1 VAQALGILLAD
12 RGLLRV
18 DAALVAGATAIA
30 LGATVA
36 RRAPARAGLAG
47 VAAVAA
53 GALALGDQLEAATA
67 WRPRAPLEVTLEG
80 TVQGSGAGEG
90 WTLVDLTEV
99 VAAEPGAPQLP
110 RRVRIFGRPTPVEMP
125 ALEAALPGERVLA
138 RVRLRAHRE
147 LRNPGSHPR
156 ARSLERAGIGA
167 VGWLVHPALHVR
179 LPEREGIR
187 PLARLHARRAALAE
201 RLSASGPGGGLLRA
215 LALGD
220 RRDLPQEARD
230 AFMRLGLAHLL
241 AVSGLHL
248 TLVASLVFAG
258 VRAALARSAWL
269 AARRDTREL
278 ALAAGVAA
286 AVLYALAAGWGVP
299 VRRSLVLLLG
309 LAASVARGRPGVR
322 MQPLAAAAI
331 AVLCVEPEA
340 LFQAGAQ
347 LSFAASAALAMAA
360 RAPAEAQRDRS
371 SRLRR
376 AASEGLRTS
385 ASAVAA
391 TAPLAA
397 YHLGNTAPLGLI
409 ANLVGIPW
417 TAFALLPAALA
428 GAVAACFPADSPAK
442 WVLDLSERIAA
453 FTLFAVGS
461 AAARAPALGATVRP
475 APVWFAVAGAL
486 VLLVLWTP
494 RTLVRAALALAVSL
508 LLALA
513 PPAKLL
519 PEPPRIVALDVGQG
533 DATLVQGRRS
543 SVLID
548 AGLAIPGGVDL
559 GLRSVVPA
567 LAVLGLRRLDLVVA
581 THADADHRGGLPAVL
596 EALAVGALWLPSGSR
611 QEAGFAPVLEAAHAR
626 GVPVLERG
634 AGDAPARLAD
644 LVVTPLWPPRGG
656 GTSRNARSLVVRVDL
671 PGRRVLLPGDIERE
685 TEAALLASG
694 ADLRADV
701 LKLPHHGSDSSSSA
715 ALLRA
720 VGAEVAVAS
729 APCWGR
735 FGMPH
740 AEVLRRAEAAQLS
753 VWWTGRDGAVMIALG
768 QPLAV
773 WGFGEARAGPSSS
786 CRAER

>member
-1 VAQALGILLAD
+1 
-12 RGLLRV
+12 
-18 DAALVAGATAIA
+18 
-30 LGATVA
+30 
-36 RRAPARAGLAG
+36 
-47 VAAVAA
+47 
-53 GALALGDQLEAATA
+53 
-67 WRPRAPLEVTLEG
+67 
-80 TVQGSGAGEG
+80 
-90 WTLVDLTEV
+90 
-99 VAAEPGAPQLP
+99 
-110 RRVRIFGRPTPVEMP
+110 
-125 ALEAALPGERVLA
+125 
-138 RVRLRAHRE
+138 
-147 LRNPGSHPR
+147 
-156 ARSLERAGIGA
+156 
-167 VGWLVHPALHVR
+167 
-179 LPEREGIR
+179 
-187 PLARLHARRAALAE
+187 
-201 RLSASGPGGGLLRA
+201 
-215 LALGD
+215 
-220 RRDLPQEARD
+220 
-230 AFMRLGLAHLL
+230 
-241 AVSGLHL
+241 
-248 TLVASLVFAG
+248 
-258 VRAALARSAWL
+258 
-269 AARRDTREL
+269 
-278 ALAAGVAA
+278 
-286 AVLYALAAGWGVP
+286 
-299 VRRSLVLLLG
+299 
-309 LAASVARGRPGVR
+309 

-331 AVLCVEPEA
+331 AVLSVEPEA

-347 LSFAASAALAMAA
+347 LSFAASAALALAA

-376 AASEGLRTS
+376 AVSEGLRAS

-397 YHLGNTAPLGLI
+397 YHLGNTAPLGLV

-428 GAVAACFPADSPAK
+428 GAAAACFPAAPPAE

-453 FTLFAVGS
+453 FTLFAVEG
-461 AAARAPALGATVRP
+461 AAAKAPALGATVRP

-486 VLLVLWTP
+486 VPLVLWTP

-513 PPAKLL
+513 PPARLL

-559 GLRSVVPA
+559 GRRAVVPA
-567 LAVLGLRRLDLVVA
+567 LAALGLRRLDLVLA

-596 EALAVGALWLPSGSR
+596 ETLAVGALWLPSGSR
-611 QEAGFAPVLEAAHAR
+611 QEPGFAPVLEAARAR

-656 GTSRNARSLVVRVDL
+656 GGGASRNARSLVVRIEL
-671 PGRRVLLPGDIERE
+671 AGRRVLLPGDIERE

-701 LKLPHHGSDSSSSA
+701 LKLPHHGSGSSSSA

-753 VWWTGRDGAVMIALG
+753 VWWTGRDGAVLIGLG
-768 QPLAV
+768 RPLAV
-773 WGFGEARAGPSSS
+773 WGFGGARAGPSSS